1 MDLCCEWQQQS
12 PRTTEGFVGGICTA
26 LPQAAPFTS
35 MQHSPWTAENITA
48 VSKMRASKGARLDL
62 TSHPHFNLRKF
73 NQFLPR
79 SSLAAIV
86 GNQWSLNAE
95 KLATVQCAGR
105 EAFLIKD
112 VTFPANLS
120 LPSL

>member
-12 PRTTEGFVGGICTA
+12 ARTAEAGGICRA
-26 LPQAAPFTS
+26 EPQAAPFTNV
-35 MQHSPWTAENITA
+35 QHSPWTAENITA
-48 VSKMRASKGARLDL
+48 VSKTRASKGVHLDL
-62 TSHPHFNLRKF
+62 TSDPRFKLRKF